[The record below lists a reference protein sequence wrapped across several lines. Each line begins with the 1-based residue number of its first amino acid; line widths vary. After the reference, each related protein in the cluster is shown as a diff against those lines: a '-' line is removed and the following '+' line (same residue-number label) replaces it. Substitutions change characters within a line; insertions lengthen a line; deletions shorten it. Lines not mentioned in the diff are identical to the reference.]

1 MSSPADIK
9 LIVFD
14 VDGVLTDG
22 GIYVDDR
29 GTESKRF
36 HVRDGFAI
44 RAAMSLGLRIGVL
57 TGRST
62 PAVALRMAELGVNLL
77 IQGAHDKA
85 TAFETLCQQAGVETL
100 EAAYVGDDLIDLPA
114 MLRCGYPIAVADAV
128 EDVRAEARYVTTYSG
143 GAGAGR
149 EAIEH
154 ILRAQG
160 RWDEVV
166 ERYGV

>member
-1 MSSPADIK
+1 MKNIK

-22 GIYVDDR
+22 GIYIDDR
-29 GTESKRF
+29 GVETKRF

-44 RAAMSLGLRIGVL
+44 RAAMSVGLQIGIL

-62 PAVALRMAELGVNLL
+62 PAVTLRMAELGVNLV

-85 TAFETLCQQAGVETL
+85 TAFETLCQQAGVLPEDV
-100 EAAYVGDDLIDLPA
+100 AYVGDDLIDLPA

-128 EDVRAEARYVTTYSG
+128 EDVRSEAHYVTSCNG
-143 GAGAGR
+143 GCGAGR
-149 EAIEH
+149 DAIEH